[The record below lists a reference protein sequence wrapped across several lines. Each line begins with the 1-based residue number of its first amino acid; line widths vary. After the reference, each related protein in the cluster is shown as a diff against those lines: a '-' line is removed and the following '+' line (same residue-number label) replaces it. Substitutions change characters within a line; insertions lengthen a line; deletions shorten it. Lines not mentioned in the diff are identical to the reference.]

1 MSGSGAG
8 NPRVAAAGGPGGAL
22 ADQPIGFIG
31 TGIMGEPM
39 AGHLLAAGCR
49 LFVHNRTKAKA
60 GPLIERGATWCES
73 PAEVAR
79 HCRILFTIVTDT
91 PDVESLLFGHGRAG
105 ATRAG
110 TETRSTGEAAAAHLA
125 PGSIVVDMSTIS
137 PDATRDFAAR
147 LRERNVALLDAP
159 VTGGDVGARN
169 ATLTIMVGG
178 ERAAFERVRPL
189 LEKMGRRIVHVGESG
204 AGQTMKACN
213 QILCALNMIGVCEAL
228 MLARRSG
235 LDLGQLIETLSTGA
249 GGSWA
254 LQNLGPKIA
263 AGDLKPAFM
272 IRLIQKDLRIV
283 QDAAE
288 RLRIPLPGTALSQQL
303 FRAVEA
309 EPGGGELGTQAMIRA
324 FDRLSGER

>member
-1 MSGSGAG
+1 MSGSSA
-8 NPRVAAAGGPGGAL
+8 NDPREGDATRAL
-22 ADQPIGFIG
+22 REQPIGFIG

-60 GPLIERGATWCES
+60 QPLIGRGATWCES

-79 HCRILFTIVTDT
+79 HSRILFTIVTDT
-91 PDVESLLFGHGRAG
+91 PDVESVLFGESGAADKLAG
-105 ATRAG
+105 
-110 TETRSTGEAAAAHLA
+110 
-125 PGSIVVDMSTIS
+125 GSVVVDMSTIS
-137 PDATRDFAAR
+137 PDATRGFATR
-147 LRERNVALLDAP
+147 LKQRDVALLDAP

-169 ATLTIMVGG
+169 GTLTIMVGG
-178 ERAAFERVRPL
+178 EKTGFDRVRPL
-189 LEKMGRRIVHVGESG
+189 LEKMGRRVVHVGDSG

-213 QILCALNMIGVCEAL
+213 QILCAVNMIGVCEAL
-228 MLARRSG
+228 TLARRSG
-235 LDLGQLIETLSTGA
+235 LDATQLIETLSTGA

-263 AGDLKPAFM
+263 ASDLKPAFM

-288 RLRIPLPGTALSQQL
+288 RLKIPLPGTALSQQL

-309 EPGGGELGTQAMIRA
+309 EPRGGDLGTQAMIRA
-324 FDRLSGER
+324 FERLAGDSGA